1 MLRDATLKYSL
12 AGALLLLFGANAV
25 FVYLAAHAA
34 MNQRTFSIAPET
46 MPIGIKWL
54 LLLGVAVVAVGIAY
68 WSHRAFLE
76 GGVSPVDTTWADF
89 VIIAYAVLTFITL
102 LFLGE
107 AYWLFF
113 AIILILLFLFTI
125 FVTKRLLNSTSRWA
139 AWVAATLL
147 LTALAIIFTATMIA

>member
-1 MLRDATLKYSL
+1 MVRDAKLKYSL
-12 AGALLLLFGANAV
+12 AGVLLLLFGFNAV

-34 MNQRTFSIAPET
+34 LNQWAFSVVPET

-54 LLLGVAVVAVGIAY
+54 LLLGVAVVAFGIAY

-76 GGVSPVDTTWADF
+76 GGVSPVDTTWVDF
-89 VIIAYAVLTFITL
+89 VIIAYAVMTFITL

-107 AYWLFF
+107 SYWLIFL
-113 AIILILLFLFTI
+113 IILIMLFLFTI

-147 LTALAIIFTATMIA
+147 LTALAIIFTATMVA